1 MAFALDPITA
11 GLELARSAV
20 KALWPDKSEQER
32 GELAAAV
39 AAVQGQLA
47 VNQAEA
53 SSSSTFVAGWRPFIG
68 WMCGAALGF
77 EYLAR
82 PILQFGFAAA
92 GHALPELP
100 TLDGKLWELLTA
112 ILGLSGL
119 RSIEKTVGVK

>member
-1 MAFALDPITA
+1 MAFALDPFTA

-20 KALWPDKSEQER
+20 KAIWPDKSEQER
-32 GELAAAV
+32 GELAAVV

-92 GHALPELP
+92 GHELPELP